1 MPFLRLPAELLL
13 IILEKCPRTTLCQL
27 LRVNRHI
34 HDLAIRELYATI
46 PRLPLEVSTRC
57 LTSLCFS
64 DLACQLVKKLTI
76 NWEDVYLKDEI
87 PNQGLFKAMVRYGTL
102 PAVLNRRLF
111 RDRFALLRTVLGR
124 TTNLTSLTLI
134 VSGRDSQSDIYA
146 ADVLSLASFSLTYF
160 KTTFVVGPHVMAFI
174 GHQKVLKELCLT
186 SEARMLEGVALP
198 EGACPRL
205 ERFLW
210 TWGAGDQLELAVRVI
225 RSRPMRHVGAVLS
238 ARNAMEGVV
247 MISQAAPQLDSAVF
261 TLRDFIPK
269 SFLPHVSCRLPHL
282 IHLKLSLARLPPK
295 ETLDGIGEFL
305 LTPFGLRL
313 KSLCLLVRSLR
324 VNLATEQMDDLKY
337 IVTRW
342 VRTCHKHSHGIEI
355 TRSSP
360 RAKDYDY
367 MQAIAKRCCKC
378 KGSFVTTKK
387 LAGPNNRLAVVTLTR
402 GLCASSMGTDGRAA
416 QLSSLIFDTETT
428 HPHKIKVRALQF
440 GGAEPVGSEVEAN

>member
-1 MPFLRLPAELLL
+1 MPFIRLPAELLL
-13 IILEKCPRTTLCQL
+13 IILEKCRRATLCQL

-64 DLACQLVKKLTI
+64 DLASQLVKKLTI

-134 VSGRDSQSDIYA
+134 VSGRDSQSDVYA

-160 KTTFVVGPHVMAFI
+160 KTTFVVGPHVTAFI
-174 GHQKVLKELCLT
+174 EHQQDLKELCLT
-186 SEARMLEGVALP
+186 SESRMLEGVALP

-205 ERFLW
+205 ERFSW
-210 TWGAGDQLELAVRVI
+210 TWGTGDQLELAVRVI
-225 RSRPMRHVGAVLS
+225 KSRPMRHVGAVLS
-238 ARNAMEGVV
+238 ARNAIEGVD

-261 TLRDFIPK
+261 TLRDFMPK
-269 SFLPHVSCRLPHL
+269 NFLPHVSSRLPHL

-295 ETLDGIGEFL
+295 EILDGIGQFL

-324 VNLATEQMDDLKY
+324 VNLATEQMDDLRNRNY
-337 IVTRW
+337 ALLT
-342 VRTCHKHSHGIEI
+342 
-355 TRSSP
+355 
-360 RAKDYDY
+360 
-367 MQAIAKRCCKC
+367 
-378 KGSFVTTKK
+378 KG
-387 LAGPNNRLAVVTLTR
+387 
-402 GLCASSMGTDGRAA
+402 
-416 QLSSLIFDTETT
+416 
-428 HPHKIKVRALQF
+428 
-440 GGAEPVGSEVEAN
+440 

>member
-27 LRVNRHI
+27 LRVNRRI
-34 HDLAIRELYATI
+34 HDLSIRELYATI
-46 PRLPLEVSTRC
+46 PQLPLETSTRC

-64 DLACQLVKKLTI
+64 DLACQLVKALTI

-102 PAVLNRRLF
+102 PAVLNRRLL

-174 GHQKVLKELCLT
+174 GHQKDLKELCLT

-225 RSRPMRHVGAVLS
+225 KSRPMRHVGAVLS
-238 ARNAMEGVV
+238 ARNAMEGVD

-261 TLRDFIPK
+261 TLRDFMPK
-269 SFLPHVSCRLPHL
+269 DFLPRVSSCLPHL

-295 ETLDGIGEFL
+295 VLSSPSEPCQAPIFMSSHSCTIGNPGWDWRIPAYAVRAAAEVLVSPGPQPEGKPSHGADGGPQVYRDALGPDVPQTLARNRNYAL
-305 LTPFGLRL
+305 LT
-313 KSLCLLVRSLR
+313 
-324 VNLATEQMDDLKY
+324 
-337 IVTRW
+337 
-342 VRTCHKHSHGIEI
+342 
-355 TRSSP
+355 
-360 RAKDYDY
+360 
-367 MQAIAKRCCKC
+367 
-378 KGSFVTTKK
+378 KG
-387 LAGPNNRLAVVTLTR
+387 
-402 GLCASSMGTDGRAA
+402 
-416 QLSSLIFDTETT
+416 
-428 HPHKIKVRALQF
+428 
-440 GGAEPVGSEVEAN
+440 